1 MHLLII
7 PKSFNEKS
15 EGCAFRIKV
24 GHYFH
29 NRQTYF
35 KGQNEGGKE
44 KWTVQAIDNLLS
56 NEKYVHIVPVEQY
69 VAVQLEKQKR
79 SSLNSDNT
87 RKTVRHNSGNVLS
100 GLLVCKECGKNFRRI
115 TREDGEVVW
124 RCADRVEN
132 GKQALCQNM
141 HTVADAEIK
150 QAICDY
156 LGIDRY
162 DEKTVN
168 AELHR
173 IEIGNDCITCIS
185 KDEQFFSFCM

>member
-35 KGQNEGGKE
+35 
-44 KWTVQAIDNLLS
+44 
-56 NEKYVHIVPVEQY
+56 IVPVEQY
-69 VAVQLEKQKR
+69 EAVQLEKQKR

-87 RKTVRHNSGNVLS
+87 RKIVQHNSGNVLS

-115 TREDGEVVW
+115 TREDGEVVC